1 MPFKVLFHHMQE
13 ITILRY
19 RGHKVI
25 DLEPWM
31 LPLFDIN
38 QEKLYFSCCIQELID
53 RLRLALWIQKQQI
66 FNTRQH

>member
-19 RGHKVI
+19 RGHKVT

-38 QEKLYFSCCIQELID
+38 KEKLNSGIHELTD
-53 RLRLALWIQKQQI
+53 CLRQTVWIQKQQL
-66 FNTRQH
+66 FNPQH